1 VERRA
6 DELGIVE
13 VHQGAADKRAVLQS
27 LLARRAISAS
37 AAVYVGDDVGDLPAM
52 QLVAFPVAVAD
63 AVPAV
68 RRAAAYVTRAHP
80 GHGAIRELC
89 DLILV
94 AKQGARPAK
103 RAR

>member
-1 VERRA
+1 
-6 DELGIVE
+6 
-13 VHQGAADKRAVLQS
+13 
-27 LLARRAISAS
+27 
-37 AAVYVGDDVGDLPAM
+37 M

-68 RRAAAYVTRAHP
+68 KRAAAYVTRAHP

>member
-1 VERRA
+1 
-6 DELGIVE
+6 
-13 VHQGAADKRAVLQS
+13 
-27 LLARRAISAS
+27 
-37 AAVYVGDDVGDLPAM
+37 
-52 QLVAFPVAVAD
+52 VAVAD

-89 DLILV
+89 DLILA
-94 AKQGARPAK
+94 AKRSAKETARPAK